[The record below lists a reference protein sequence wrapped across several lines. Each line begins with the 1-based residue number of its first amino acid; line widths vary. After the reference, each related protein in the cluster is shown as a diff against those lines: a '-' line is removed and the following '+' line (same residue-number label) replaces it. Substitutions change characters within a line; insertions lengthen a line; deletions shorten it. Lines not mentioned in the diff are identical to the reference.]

1 MTISTYP
8 AALIV
13 SLALTSSLQADTF
26 KEFQNSQLNGVVS
39 EEKAFTAFKA
49 SQDAAF
55 RKYVEEVNQAYSDF
69 KKEVG
74 AVWDDPKLPTKK
86 EWVSY
91 EQDKKTRTAVD
102 FESEVIKVE
111 TIAANEEEAKNILKK
126 ALARVVTEDV
136 KSAYERDPLSQ
147 KIQKLNDKQ
156 GAVVTPPA
164 KREPLLAQSVFDVP
178 PSMQQVK
185 EYVNQ
190 HVAPKQIAAKPS
202 KIKDSKVYSV
212 TVKLPSDL
220 MQKRSGQY
228 LADVKKN
235 AARFDVPMPLIFAV
249 MHTESSFNPMARSH
263 IPAYGLMQIVPWSAG
278 ADTYKFLH
286 KIKKQPSSTYLY
298 NGQKNIEMGSAYL
311 HILYYRYLRHI
322 TNPTSR
328 LYCAIA
334 AYNTGAG
341 NVAWAWTRNYNI
353 KLASKQINR
362 LTPEQVYN
370 HLLQNLKYD
379 EPKHYLKRVIA
390 RMDQYHRLHG
400 DI

>member
-1 MTISTYP
+1 
-8 AALIV
+8 V
-13 SLALTSSLQADTF
+13 
-26 KEFQNSQLNGVVS
+26 N
-39 EEKAFTAFKA
+39 EKKSFTTFKA
-49 SQDAAF
+49 SQDEAF
-55 RKYVEEVNQAYSDF
+55 REYVEEVNKAYSAF
-69 KKEVG
+69 RKEVG
-74 AVWDDPKLPTKK
+74 AVWDDPKLPSKK

-91 EQDKKTRTAVD
+91 EKDKKTRTAVD
-102 FESEVIKVE
+102 FDSKVIKVE
-111 TIAANEEEAKNILKK
+111 TIAANEEEAKKILKI
-126 ALARVVTEDV
+126 ALAKVVTEDV
-136 KSAYERDPLSQ
+136 KDAYERDPLSQ
-147 KIQKLNDKQ
+147 KIQQLNDKH
-156 GAVVTPPA
+156 GAAITAPE

-178 PSMQQVK
+178 PSMKQVK
-185 EYVNQ
+185 EYVNR
-190 HVAPKQIAAKPS
+190 HVQPKQIAAKPS
-202 KIKDSKVYSV
+202 KIKNAKVYSV
-212 TVKLPSDL
+212 TVQLPSDL
-220 MQKRSGQY
+220 MQKRSRQY
-228 LADVKKN
+228 LSDVKKN

-286 KIKKQPSSTYLY
+286 KVKQQPSSTYLY

-311 HILYYRYLRHI
+311 HILYYRYLRYI

-353 KLASKQINR
+353 KLASQQINR
-362 LTPEQVYN
+362 LTPDQVYN

-379 EPKHYLKRVIA
+379 EPKHYLKRVNA